1 MGQITIVH
9 CGVKNKNGIMSRVL
23 RRALS
28 AYGGVQWFDGAAV
41 SCPDQTPRFLLYE
54 CTGIPQIT
62 SGAGILVFDNGFVY
76 SQEASRAFSDGFVP
90 ILEGENK
97 EAAKALKTTPSEMIE
112 KITHLQGEVKALASE
127 NESLKSKLAQGALG
141 DVMNQVVEVK
151 GVKLLAAKVEGVDMN
166 GLRDLG
172 DQLKEKLGEGV
183 VVLAAVNE
191 GKVNLLAM
199 ATDSAQKAGAHAG
212 NLIKAVAAIVGGGGG
227 GRPNMAQ
234 AGGKNPEKAGEAI
247 EAAAGILEGQIH

>member
-76 SQEASRAFSDGFVP
+76 SQEASRAFP
-90 ILEGENK
+90 M
-97 EAAKALKTTPSEMIE
+97 ALFPFWKE
-112 KITHLQGEVKALASE
+112 KIRRR
-127 NESLKSKLAQGALG
+127 
-141 DVMNQVVEVK
+141 
-151 GVKLLAAKVEGVDMN
+151 
-166 GLRDLG
+166 LR
-172 DQLKEKLGEGV
+172 
-183 VVLAAVNE
+183 
-191 GKVNLLAM
+191 
-199 ATDSAQKAGAHAG
+199 
-212 NLIKAVAAIVGGGGG
+212 
-227 GRPNMAQ
+227 R
-234 AGGKNPEKAGEAI
+234 
-247 EAAAGILEGQIH
+247 

>member
-41 SCPDQTPRFLLYE
+41 SYPDQTPRFLLYE

-97 EAAKALKTTPSEMIE
+97 EAAKALKGTGKIAVTCSPSARGTLSIASLDYERAAVS
-112 KITHLQGEVKALASE
+112 LQRDLRILDGS
-127 NESLKSKLAQGALG
+127 
-141 DVMNQVVEVK
+141 VVEPMEIIVGLSQK
-151 GVKLLAAKVEGVDMN
+151 TPAYPLMAACGILLLSGVEG
-166 GLRDLG
+166 
-172 DQLKEKLGEGV
+172 
-183 VVLAAVNE
+183 
-191 GKVNLLAM
+191 
-199 ATDSAQKAGAHAG
+199 SYYF
-212 NLIKAVAAIVGGGGG
+212 
-227 GRPNMAQ
+227 
-234 AGGKNPEKAGEAI
+234 
-247 EAAAGILEGQIH
+247 

>member
-97 EAAKALKTTPSEMIE
+97 EAAKALKGTGKIAVTCSPSARGTLSIASLDYERAAVS
-112 KITHLQGEVKALASE
+112 LQRDGADGDHCRPVAE
-127 NESLKSKLAQGALG
+127 NAGLSSDG
-141 DVMNQVVEVK
+141 
-151 GVKLLAAKVEGVDMN
+151 GVRDSSAFRRGRKLLF
-166 GLRDLG
+166 
-172 DQLKEKLGEGV
+172 
-183 VVLAAVNE
+183 LA
-191 GKVNLLAM
+191 
-199 ATDSAQKAGAHAG
+199 
-212 NLIKAVAAIVGGGGG
+212 IYF
-227 GRPNMAQ
+227 PNALPIFFCT
-234 AGGKNPEKAGEAI
+234 KK
-247 EAAAGILEGQIH
+247 

>member
-90 ILEGENK
+90 ILEGE
-97 EAAKALKTTPSEMIE
+97 LKYFYPDYKNYYYLPQEDTAV
-112 KITHLQGEVKALASE
+112 H
-127 NESLKSKLAQGALG
+127 KS
-141 DVMNQVVEVK
+141 
-151 GVKLLAAKVEGVDMN
+151 
-166 GLRDLG
+166 
-172 DQLKEKLGEGV
+172 LGEFVDRSARKKATAATCYTRKKGRFLPQPQPLFDP
-183 VVLAAVNE
+183 VLKACYQDKQTFFPYTPDLFDHPDTAVFFLNSVL
-191 GKVNLLAM
+191 KRLCPRLV
-199 ATDSAQKAGAHAG
+199 
-212 NLIKAVAAIVGGGGG
+212 
-227 GRPNMAQ
+227 RP
-234 AGGKNPEKAGEAI
+234 E
-247 EAAAGILEGQIH
+247 

>member
-97 EAAKALKTTPSEMIE
+97 EAAKALKGTG
-112 KITHLQGEVKALASE
+112 KIA
-127 NESLKSKLAQGALG
+127 
-141 DVMNQVVEVK
+141 D
-151 GVKLLAAKVEGVDMN
+151 D
-166 GLRDLG
+166 
-172 DQLKEKLGEGV
+172 
-183 VVLAAVNE
+183 
-191 GKVNLLAM
+191 
-199 ATDSAQKAGAHAG
+199 
-212 NLIKAVAAIVGGGGG
+212 
-227 GRPNMAQ
+227 
-234 AGGKNPEKAGEAI
+234 
-247 EAAAGILEGQIH
+247 

>member
-97 EAAKALKTTPSEMIE
+97 EAAKALKGTGKIAVTCSPSARGTLSIASLDYERAMEIIVGLSQKTPAYPLMAACGI
-112 KITHLQGEVKALASE
+112 
-127 NESLKSKLAQGALG
+127 
-141 DVMNQVVEVK
+141 
-151 GVKLLAAKVEGVDMN
+151 LLLSGVEG
-166 GLRDLG
+166 
-172 DQLKEKLGEGV
+172 
-183 VVLAAVNE
+183 
-191 GKVNLLAM
+191 
-199 ATDSAQKAGAHAG
+199 SYYF
-212 NLIKAVAAIVGGGGG
+212 
-227 GRPNMAQ
+227 
-234 AGGKNPEKAGEAI
+234 
-247 EAAAGILEGQIH
+247 